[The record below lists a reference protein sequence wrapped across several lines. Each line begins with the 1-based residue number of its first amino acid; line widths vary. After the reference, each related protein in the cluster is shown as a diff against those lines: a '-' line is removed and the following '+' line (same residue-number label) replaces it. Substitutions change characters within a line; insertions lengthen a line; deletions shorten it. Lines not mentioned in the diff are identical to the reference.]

1 MSGFERGE
9 YRILFPPRAI
19 GARTPLSRVVGLRGW
34 LNRLEVQLVM
44 WEGHGTSRL
53 VAFLED
59 ARAQSAPVFL

>member
-1 MSGFERGE
+1 M
-9 YRILFPPRAI
+9 
-19 GARTPLSRVVGLRGW
+19 VGLRGW